1 MSKIV
6 NTINNGNIEV
16 IAVGDDAVQCDVTGM
31 WFESAEELAAHKQ
44 HLASL
49 PPLKIKVMRD
59 VGFGILEKQGIK
71 LNQTAESIQCSIRV
85 RDLIDELQ
93 KLNPDDMIVTEDEG
107 CNKYCEMYKTPKQME
122 SIDNIRLYSIGRAI
136 KG

>member
-6 NTINNGNIEV
+6 NSVNNGAIEV
-16 IAVGDDAVQCDVTGM
+16 IAVGDSAVQCDVTGL
-31 WFESAEELAAHKQ
+31 WFDDADALAVHKQ
-44 HLASL
+44 HLDSF

-59 VGFGILEKQGIK
+59 LGFGVLEKQGIK
-71 LNQTAESIQCSIRV
+71 LNQTVESTHCSIRV
-85 RDLIDELQ
+85 QDLITELQ

-107 CNKYCEMYKTPKQME
+107 CNKYCEMYKTPKRME
-122 SIDNIRLYSIGRAI
+122 SIDNINLYSIGRAI